1 MAEPDDANA
10 AAARDLAV
18 EGRSA
23 YAAGDYA
30 RARDLF
36 HRAHEMVGA
45 PTLSVYEARA
55 LARLG
60 RLVEAIDV
68 YRRTLAKPVDAS
80 APEQFHR
87 ALADA
92 GRELADLELRVP
104 TLAISLKGVSAGDS
118 GARVSIDGAVV
129 DPAALGKPTALDPGS
144 HRVELTVEGR
154 SPEVET
160 VTLAEGVHRTVE
172 LGAPQEAPK
181 QASPAPAHDQ
191 EGGHNST
198 LRTLSYVSLGLGV
211 AGIGTGVVAGIMAG
225 AKHSDAEHGCPNN
238 LCEAGSQGIKDVDAF
253 HTLRLVSTIG
263 YAVGAAAAIGG
274 VTLFLLSPSHEE
286 RKSAGGFE
294 VWAGPGRAGLR
305 GRF

>member
-1 MAEPDDANA
+1 MLRTPTLDLNGGACFALVLTARAVMAEPDDANA

-92 GRELADLELRVP
+92 GRELADLESRVP
-104 TLAISLKGVSAGDS
+104 TLAISLKGGDS

-129 DPAALGKPTALDPGS
+129 DPAALGKPAALDP
-144 HRVELTVEGR
+144 
-154 SPEVET
+154 
-160 VTLAEGVHRTVE
+160 
-172 LGAPQEAPK
+172 API
-181 QASPAPAHDQ
+181 AS
-191 EGGHNST
+191 S
-198 LRTLSYVSLGLGV
+198 
-211 AGIGTGVVAGIMAG
+211 
-225 AKHSDAEHGCPNN
+225 
-238 LCEAGSQGIKDVDAF
+238 
-253 HTLRLVSTIG
+253 
-263 YAVGAAAAIGG
+263 
-274 VTLFLLSPSHEE
+274 
-286 RKSAGGFE
+286 
-294 VWAGPGRAGLR
+294 
-305 GRF
+305 